1 MGVHHFVVQLGPD
14 HILRMATSSR
24 ALVFLYV
31 GPDQMLPLTSALGAI
46 VGVLLMFWHRVVAL
60 VRKAWRLL
68 LQTVYSSPGPIG
80 TVICSR
86 PGLQLGGATS
96 PLKVSQAWQRLLDE
110 FAGDASKPALERLLA
125 IFDALERSIRN
136 PGFYGCPFIKTLAEF
151 GPERKE
157 AQVQE
162 RLDTH
167 FQGMEEVVARLLKE
181 IRPKDSKKLIAPLMS
196 LICGTI
202 VVAQATGKMDI
213 ANRNRELVKALLSD

>member
-1 MGVHHFVVQLGPD
+1 MRATPDSQFKDLAAAQIADLSPKERILKTASDLFYKHGINSVGIDRIIAESGVAKMTFYRHFP
-14 HILRMATSSR
+14 SKYS
-24 ALVFLYV
+24 LVAEYL
-31 GPDQMLPLTSALGAI
+31 A
-46 VGVLLMFWHRVVAL
+46 HRD
-60 VRKAWRLL
+60 
-68 LQTVYSSPGPIG
+68 
-80 TVICSR
+80 
-86 PGLQLGGATS
+86 
-96 PLKVSQAWQRLLDE
+96 QAWQRLLDE

-202 VVAQATGKMDI
+202 VVAQATGKTDI
-213 ANRNRELVKALLSD
+213 ANKNRELVKALLNE